1 MTNPTVLNKNSVSV
15 KKQTIVALLAIVAAV
30 ALPQCFHVMG
40 HMSGLGTALGEAFLP
55 MHLPVLLAGLVA
67 GSYAGAF
74 AGLFSPLISFALTGM
89 PSAVMLPF
97 MMIELFSY
105 GLITGLLSNS
115 KMPCIAKVLTAQVGG
130 RAVRAAAILMSV
142 YAFGNTAI
150 NTAIIWSSITAGI
163 FGLVLQWTLIP
174 LIMYRF
180 DGKKSE

>member
-1 MTNPTVLNKNSVSV
+1 MTNSAVISKKSVSV
-15 KKQTIVALLAIVAAV
+15 KKQTIVALLAIVSAV
-30 ALPQCFHVMG
+30 VLPQCVHVMG
-40 HMSGLGTALGEAFLP
+40 SMSGLGTALGEVFLP

-105 GLITGLLSNS
+105 GLISGLLRNS
-115 KMPCIAKVLTAQVGG
+115 KMPCIAKVLTAQAGG
-130 RAVRAAAILMSV
+130 RAVRAIAILLSV

-150 NTAIIWSSITAGI
+150 NTPVILSSIAVGI

-174 LIMYRF
+174 LIMYRL

>member
-1 MTNPTVLNKNSVSV
+1 MNNSAVLSKNSVSV
-15 KKQTIVALLAIVAAV
+15 KKQTIVALLAVISAV

-40 HMSGLGTALGEAFLP
+40 SMSGLGTALGEAFLP
-55 MHLPVLLAGLVA
+55 MHLPVLIAGLVA

-105 GLITGLLSNS
+105 GLITGLLRNS
-115 KMPCIAKVLTAQVGG
+115 KMPCIAKVLTAQAGG
-130 RAVRAAAILMSV
+130 RAVRAVAILMSV
-142 YAFGNTAI
+142 YAFGNTAV
-150 NTAIIWSSITAGI
+150 NTAVILNSIATGI

-174 LIMYRF
+174 LIMYRL